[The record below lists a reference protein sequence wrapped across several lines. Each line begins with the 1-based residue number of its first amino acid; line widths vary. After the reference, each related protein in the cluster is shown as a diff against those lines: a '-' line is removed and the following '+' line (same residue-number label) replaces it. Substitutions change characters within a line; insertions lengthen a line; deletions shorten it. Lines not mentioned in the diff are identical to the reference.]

1 MPSRGL
7 CRDRSSGNSW
17 TIVRLNERIIFY
29 ITIHI

>member
-17 TIVRLNERIIFY
+17 TIVRLDERMILY